1 MAFPPLGN
9 TDHVVVSVIIDFS
22 SYAQWD
28 APFHRTVYDY
38 SCADW
43 DSLCDHLRN
52 VPWDH
57 TFKLSTSADPSEFC

>member
-9 TDHVVVSVIIDFS
+9 TDHVVVSVSIDFS

-38 SCADW
+38 SCW
-43 DSLCDHLRN
+43 DSMCDHLRN

-57 TFKLSTSADPSEFC
+57 TFKLSASADPSEFC